1 MRTLG
6 VLLATLLLGCSGA
19 RTPPPQEPA
28 SAPPSSEPSTSQT
41 QAEAPHQH
49 SREAL
54 SPPVAAERTCGGAP
68 MTVRFYDVGQA
79 LAALVQLPDGRNILV
94 DAGEQ
99 AGRAGCGQP
108 CREWSQ
114 RLLDG
119 LQRDL
124 NGSMIDMLW
133 ITHQHSD
140 HAGNV
145 AEIIDRFE
153 VGLYVEN
160 GTDPGT
166 RVIRDARAAVRKR
179 GVPIV
184 EIGPN
189 KRDLPFE
196 STTEVKVTPIVPE
209 RWPAKCDK
217 HPNDCSIGL
226 RVDYCESS
234 ALFVGDAEEDL
245 EAAIDTGGPITL
257 LQVGHHG
264 SNTSSS
270 VDFIE
275 RVQPRYAVLSSAR
288 IGEGTNRTYC
298 HPRSAT
304 VETLT
309 TVLGGPGT
317 RTIQSFD
324 GATSCRNGTA
334 ANWVEAAA
342 SDRLW
347 ATARDGTVTLETTG
361 DGTFVRIEEAEAPVA
376 GAQPPPAVPEP
387 TTGQNAPAT
396 GQECCRVCKAG
407 KPCGDTC
414 IAATSSCS
422 KPPGCACAAPQQ

>member
-6 VLLATLLLGCSGA
+6 VLLAALVLGCSGA
-19 RTPPPQEPA
+19 RTPPPQKPA
-28 SAPPSSEPSTSQT
+28 SPPPSSERAPAAEPEEPS
-41 QAEAPHQH
+41 QH
-49 SREAL
+49 SSDAPP
-54 SPPVAAERTCGGAP
+54 PPVAAERSCGGAP
-68 MTVRFYDVGQA
+68 MTVTFYDVGQA

-99 AGRAGCGQP
+99 AGRAGCGKP

-119 LQRDL
+119 LERDL

-145 AEIIDRFE
+145 SEIMEQFE
-153 VGLYVEN
+153 VTMYVDN
-160 GTDPGT
+160 GTNLGSKVV
-166 RVIRDARAAVRKR
+166 RKARAAASKECSLTVEVGPGKTN
-179 GVPIV
+179 VPFK
-184 EIGPN
+184 G
-189 KRDLPFE
+189 
-196 STTEVKVTPIVPE
+196 TAEVKLTPVVPE
-209 RWPAKCDK
+209 KWPVKCDS

-226 RVDYCESS
+226 RVDYCKSS
-234 ALFVGDAEEDL
+234 VFFVGDAEEHL
-245 EAAIDTGGPITL
+245 EAALDTGGSVTL

-270 VDFIE
+270 VDFIQK
-275 RVQPRYAVLSSAR
+275 VQPRYAVISSGK

-304 VETLT
+304 VATLT
-309 TVLGGPGT
+309 AAMGGPGS

-342 SDRLW
+342 NDNLW
-347 ATARDGTVTLETTG
+347 ATARDGTVTLVTTG
-361 DGTFVRIEEAEAPVA
+361 DGTFTRVEEAGVPLADVQPSPAPSEPAA
-376 GAQPPPAVPEP
+376 GPGTPVTAQD
-387 TTGQNAPAT
+387 
-396 GQECCRVCKAG
+396 CCRVCKSG
-407 KPCGDTC
+407 KPCGDSC
-414 IAATSSCS
+414 IAATSTCS
-422 KPPGCACAAPQQ
+422 RPPGCACAAPRE